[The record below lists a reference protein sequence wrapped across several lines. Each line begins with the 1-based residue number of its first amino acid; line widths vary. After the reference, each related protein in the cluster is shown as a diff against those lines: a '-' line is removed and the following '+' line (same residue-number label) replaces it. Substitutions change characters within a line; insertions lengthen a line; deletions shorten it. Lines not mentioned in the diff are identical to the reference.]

1 MKTRK
6 MKYNR
11 FFVGE
16 LYDLGYVESEGFVSA
31 DNIGLLEIA

>member
-1 MKTRK
+1 MKNRK
-6 MKYNR
+6 IMYNR